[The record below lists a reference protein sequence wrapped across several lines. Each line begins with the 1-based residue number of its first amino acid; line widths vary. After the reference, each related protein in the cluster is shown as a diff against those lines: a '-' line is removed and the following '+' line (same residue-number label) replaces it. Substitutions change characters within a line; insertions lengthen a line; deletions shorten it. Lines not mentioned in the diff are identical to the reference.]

1 MSFDFIAAHS
11 HTRKR
16 ISLEAFSNG
25 RTSRNFEGQTS
36 WSWKRQKISWKTDL
50 YQRYVTLVPIL
61 PILRTF
67 DTDFTNMYSYP
78 FLLNILDCVQVI
90 AKEGTYFVRQ
100 KFGST
105 KACGI
110 YIAGYH
116 NETVRVDF
124 IKVDVTYN
132 DGGVVAVSK
141 PPFYGNRC

>member
-1 MSFDFIAAHS
+1 M
-11 HTRKR
+11 
-16 ISLEAFSNG
+16 
-25 RTSRNFEGQTS
+25 
-36 WSWKRQKISWKTDL
+36 
-50 YQRYVTLVPIL
+50 
-61 PILRTF
+61 
-67 DTDFTNMYSYP
+67 
-78 FLLNILDCVQVI
+78 QVI

-132 DGGVVAVSK
+132 DGGVVAVS
-141 PPFYGNRC
+141 PFLRKSMLSNCPILPHQ